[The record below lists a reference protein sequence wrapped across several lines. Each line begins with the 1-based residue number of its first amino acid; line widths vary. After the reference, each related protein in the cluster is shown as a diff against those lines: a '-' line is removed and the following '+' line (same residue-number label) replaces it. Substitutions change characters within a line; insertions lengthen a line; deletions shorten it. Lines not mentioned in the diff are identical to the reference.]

1 MRPADGPPNGEPARS
16 EAPTPSEA
24 PTDRFDGAGWF
35 LAALLVALL
44 YGLGVS
50 AISDG
55 SGDPEHPVRARVTT
69 TVPVRAALVIGD
81 GP

>member
-1 MRPADGPPNGEPARS
+1 
-16 EAPTPSEA
+16 
-24 PTDRFDGAGWF
+24 
-35 LAALLVALL
+35 
-44 YGLGVS
+44 VS